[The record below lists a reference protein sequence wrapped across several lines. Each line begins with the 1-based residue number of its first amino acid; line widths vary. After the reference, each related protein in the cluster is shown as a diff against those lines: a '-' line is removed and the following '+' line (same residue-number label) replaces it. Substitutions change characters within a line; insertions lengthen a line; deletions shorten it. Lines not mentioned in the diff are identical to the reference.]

1 MIFELNYEKEKEKE
15 PEDMH
20 NFIKLLTEAKD
31 TIDINPKKWN
41 NIKKIIHEYEY
52 VYTSSNMKYNV
63 SSIVP
68 ISRSYF
74 KLTEIINHHKIFNI
88 STQINCLSLAE
99 APGGFIQS
107 LLNYKSQI
115 NKIYA
120 TSLLSEDK
128 SVPYWNRKIINHKL
142 IEFVY
147 GTTNNGDLQDI
158 NNLLSLIGLL
168 KNKKIYLITA
178 DGGFDYTNDY
188 NKQERMS
195 LSLIYGEIFMALNV
209 QEKGGIFICKVFDL
223 FLKETIKLIYILTLS
238 YDKVVIHKPFT
249 SRLSNSE
256 KYLICKGFK
265 GYNKEIIN
273 ILFRS
278 FKDYNIDQKIDINY
292 EKNLMDFNREYM
304 NQQIKQINMGVK
316 LVEEYSTMVGP
327 SLNQIRSSISWCNSN
342 SVPINN
348 SCCFLK

>member
-15 PEDMH
+15 SEDM
-20 NFIKLLTEAKD
+20 NKFIKLLTEAKD
-31 TIDINPKKWN
+31 TIDLNPKKWN

-88 STQINCLSLAE
+88 STKINCLSLAE

-120 TSLLSEDK
+120 SSLLSDDK
-128 SVPYWNRKIINHKL
+128 SVPYWNRKIMNHKL

-147 GTTNNGDLQDI
+147 GTTKNGDLQDI

-209 QEKGGIFICKVFDL
+209 QEKGGVFICKVFDL

-238 YDKVVIHKPFT
+238 YDTVVIHKPFT

-256 KYLICKGFK
+256 KYLVCKGFK

-273 ILFRS
+273 TLFRS

-292 EKNLMDFNREYM
+292 EKSLIDFNREYT

-316 LVEEYSTMVGP
+316 LIEEYSTMVRP

-342 SVPINN
+342 NVPINN

>member
-1 MIFELNYEKEKEKE
+1 MIFY
-15 PEDMH
+15 
-20 NFIKLLTEAKD
+20 
-31 TIDINPKKWN
+31 
-41 NIKKIIHEYEY
+41 
-52 VYTSSNMKYNV
+52 
-63 SSIVP
+63 
-68 ISRSYF
+68 
-74 KLTEIINHHKIFNI
+74 HKIFNI

-120 TSLLSEDK
+120 SSLLSEDK

-188 NKQERMS
+188 NKQEKDS
-195 LSLIYGEIFMALNV
+195 LPLIHSEILLALCT
-209 QEKGGIFICKVFDL
+209 QKKGGTFICKLFDM
-223 FLKETIKLIYILTLS
+223 FLKETNIFIYYLTLS
-238 YDKVVIHKPFT
+238 YDSIYFHKPAV
-249 SRLSNSE
+249 SRYSNSE
-256 KYLICKGFK
+256 KYIVCLGFK

-273 ILFRS
+273 TLFRLFVTPGDYYCDTNFIKEIYS
-278 FKDYNIDQKIDINY
+278 FNELYLKKQKDKIEEGVDLLDKNINIFPS
-292 EKNLMDFNREYM
+292 E
-304 NQQIKQINMGVK
+304 KQITK
-316 LVEEYSTMVGP
+316 TLKWCVENDIE
-327 SLNQIRSSISWCNSN
+327 
-342 SVPINN
+342 INN
-348 SCCFLK
+348 KCFYLNG

>member
-1 MIFELNYEKEKEKE
+1 MIFELNYEKEKDKE
-15 PEDMH
+15 SEDMN
-20 NFIKLLTEAKD
+20 NFIELLTEAKD
-31 TIDINPKKWN
+31 TIDHHPKKWN

-52 VYTSSNMKYNV
+52 VYTSSNPSYNV
-63 SSIVP
+63 SSVIP

-74 KLTEIINHHKIFNI
+74 KLTEIINHHKIFDI

-107 LLNYKSQI
+107 LLGYKSQI

-120 TSLLSEDK
+120 LSLLSEDK

-147 GTTNNGDLQDI
+147 GSTKNGDLQDI
-158 NNLLSLIGLL
+158 SNLLSLVRVF
-168 KNKKIYLITA
+168 KNKKMYLITA
-178 DGGFDYTNDY
+178 DGGFDYTQDY

-223 FLKETIKLIYILTLS
+223 FIKETIKLIYLLTLS
-238 YDKVVIHKPFT
+238 YDKVVIHKPFM

-265 GYNKEIIN
+265 GYNKNIIN
-273 ILFRS
+273 TLFRS
-278 FKDYNIDQKIDINY
+278 FKDYNIDQKIDVNY
-292 EKNLMDFNREYM
+292 EKSLMNFNDEYT
-304 NQQIKQINMGVK
+304 NQQIKQISLGIK
-316 LVEEYSTMVGP
+316 LIEEKSTGDKP
-327 SLNQIRSSISWCNSN
+327 SFNQIRSAISWCNAN

-348 SCCFLK
+348 TCYFLK